1 MKKLIMLIGLL
12 LVSFSSFS
20 QNDTI
25 VTLQEPV
32 ARLVIKDLI
41 SGDGARQELNATQ
54 SLLSMERTKL
64 TIKDSI
70 IGTLESKILNLNSII
85 LNKDSQFELERQK
98 SEELIR
104 EIKSQRRKTLLYK
117 VGTAAGAAAAVIL
130 LVK

>member
-1 MKKLIMLIGLL
+1 M
-12 LVSFSSFS
+12 
-20 QNDTI
+20 
-25 VTLQEPV
+25 
-32 ARLVIKDLI
+32 I